1 MCSLA
6 ESLPQEH
13 GSAAKTPF
21 QDPEPAETE
30 CTSNEANRENED
42 SMRKTS
48 ASGDRTPPQTRGD
61 NRRSRD
67 PNIPPIGF
75 NGQMHYQ
82 FPMMVP
88 PFEMFPGQYQEMM
101 MDHMMN
107 GGRFRSP
114 YYGFSDFGSPRY
126 ENSFQ
131 PSATSPGSNSE
142 RTDFH
147 PQRDE
152 QTTSSAG
159 NSYNSMSMFGSIIRP
174 ELLTDVRGFN
184 DWMKKFA
191 FYLEKINLKDI
202 IPNSFGETKRQP
214 TRAESR
220 HIEHVFNE
228 CVSPKY
234 YPPWILKAMDEGLS
248 MPEIITTAFEK
259 ITTCGNNFDAIK
271 RLVSFRYDGKYDP
284 RVYINKVKK
293 AIAEWEE
300 DGNILVPMTKA
311 QLLSQGLR
319 GDFMS
324 IHSQLCVG
332 KIEPNINAV
341 DKEILSIYNSKMEH
355 KVTEER
361 TVKCSICHRND
372 HVAKYCDKRPEQI
385 RDEFRSGRNQYSNKK
400 KEIVSKQTPT
410 RKSWTK
416 NKAKANYANEAD
428 REPEIESDA
437 DHTDNE
443 LRPEP
448 ILY

>member
-30 CTSNEANRENED
+30 STSNEATRVNED
-42 SMRKTS
+42 YKRKTS
-48 ASGDRTPPQTRGD
+48 ASGDRTPSQTSDD
-61 NRRSRD
+61 NRCSRD
-67 PNIPPIGF
+67 PNNPPIGVS
-75 NGQMHYQ
+75 GQMPYQ

-101 MDHMMN
+101 MGHMMN
-107 GGRFRSP
+107 GGLFRSP
-114 YYGFSDFGSPRY
+114 YYGFSDFGSTKS
-126 ENSFQ
+126 EQSFR
-131 PSATSPGSNSE
+131 PSATSPRSNNE
-142 RTDFH
+142 RTEFH
-147 PQRDE
+147 SQSDE
-152 QTTSSAG
+152 QSTSSTG
-159 NSYNSMSMFGSIIRP
+159 NSYNSISMLGSMIRP
-174 ELLTDVRGFN
+174 EPLTDVRGFN

-202 IPNSFGETKRQP
+202 IPNSFGETRRQP

-220 HIEHVFNE
+220 HIEHIFNE

-234 YPPWILKAMDEGLS
+234 YPAWIIKAMDEGLS

-259 ITTCGNNFDAIK
+259 ITVCGNNFDAMK
-271 RLVSFRYDGKYDP
+271 RLMSFRYDGKYDP
-284 RVYINKVKK
+284 KVYINKVKK

-300 DGNILVPMTKA
+300 DGNTLVPMTKA

-319 GDFMS
+319 GEFMP

-341 DKEILSIYNSKMEH
+341 DKEILSIYNTKKEYNI
-355 KVTEER
+355 TEAK
-361 TVKCSICHRND
+361 TVRCSICHKND
-372 HVAKYCDKRPEQI
+372 HVAKYCDRRSEPS
-385 RDEFRSGRNQYSNKK
+385 RDEFRSGKLQYSNKK
-400 KEIVSKQTPT
+400 REIASKQTPT
-410 RKSWTK
+410 KKSWTK
-416 NKAKANYANEAD
+416 SKAKVNYTKEID
-428 REPEIESDA
+428 REPESESDE

>member
-30 CTSNEANRENED
+30 CTSNEANRVNEE
-42 SMRKTS
+42 SKRKTS
-48 ASGDRTPPQTRGD
+48 ASGDRTPSQTSGD

-67 PNIPPIGF
+67 PNFPPIGF

-159 NSYNSMSMFGSIIRP
+159 
-174 ELLTDVRGFN
+174 
-184 DWMKKFA
+184 
-191 FYLEKINLKDI
+191 
-202 IPNSFGETKRQP
+202 
-214 TRAESR
+214 
-220 HIEHVFNE
+220 
-228 CVSPKY
+228 
-234 YPPWILKAMDEGLS
+234 
-248 MPEIITTAFEK
+248 
-259 ITTCGNNFDAIK
+259 
-271 RLVSFRYDGKYDP
+271 
-284 RVYINKVKK
+284 
-293 AIAEWEE
+293 
-300 DGNILVPMTKA
+300 
-311 QLLSQGLR
+311 
-319 GDFMS
+319 
-324 IHSQLCVG
+324 
-332 KIEPNINAV
+332 
-341 DKEILSIYNSKMEH
+341 
-355 KVTEER
+355 
-361 TVKCSICHRND
+361 
-372 HVAKYCDKRPEQI
+372 
-385 RDEFRSGRNQYSNKK
+385 
-400 KEIVSKQTPT
+400 
-410 RKSWTK
+410 
-416 NKAKANYANEAD
+416 
-428 REPEIESDA
+428 
-437 DHTDNE
+437 
-443 LRPEP
+443 
-448 ILY
+448 